1 MASNG
6 LPPSFY
12 WQGREEG
19 GAESAPTSLE
29 GGTS

>member
-19 GAESAPTSLE
+19 GAESALTSLE